1 MLEIKKVFWSDIRNT
16 IESLNPIFFELIDK
30 LSPDNKFPMY
40 LVDYGYGDLV
50 GDDDGIF
57 LPIQTG
63 QYVRLGSDYTPQPIL
78 NDLGYGVHTS
88 PLGMF
93 FNKSFEWFLTS
104 IEGNTNKT
112 YPVFLDFP
120 GTFFSINHILN
131 FGVTENH
138 LPNGILF
145 VTAGSK
151 SNFMIPKI
159 SCNVMHSR
167 LQKQYNITSSAP
179 TSHYEHSAVFSQII
193 SSLRSTYDWKST
205 ILYFSEVWVKTIV
218 NDPAWKDVKSYFY
231 NISNQR
237 SHYAIHSDYYN
248 HVYRVTNKR
257 NNLKSNFLIYDTAR
271 HLFEIL
277 LGVKLGFAPA
287 VDDSIIPLSII
298 KEAYSECY
306 KLQYDP
312 IVAVPSYFNHN
323 NPEPV
328 YYSLQYPSLS
338 SSPKARNASTNLSDL
353 IALIDVVHKY
363 QKDFSLPIR
372 ECKNTF
378 LEKVSKTVNFNFYH
392 SLAHGES
399 PLIQSP
405 DLIPLQDKR
414 FKGSKDFPI
423 NASFFKGCISISTH

>member
-1 MLEIKKVFWSDIRNT
+1 MSEIKKVFWSDVRNI
-16 IESLNPIFFELIDK
+16 IENLNPVFFELVDK

-50 GDDDGIF
+50 GDDEGIF
-57 LPIQTG
+57 LPTKTG
-63 QYVRLGSDYTPQPIL
+63 QYVRLDSDCIPRPIL
-78 NDLGYGVHTS
+78 SDLGYGLHTS

-93 FNKSFEWFLTS
+93 FDKSFEWFLTT
-104 IEGNTNKT
+104 IEENTNKT

-131 FGVTENH
+131 FGVSENH
-138 LPNGILF
+138 LPNGVLF

-159 SCNVMHSR
+159 SCGAMHSR

-179 TSHYEHSAVFSQII
+179 ISHYEHSAIFSQII
-193 SSLRSTYDWKST
+193 KSLRCTYDWTST
-205 ILYFSEVWVKTIV
+205 ILYFSEAWVKTII
-218 NDPAWKDVKSYFY
+218 NDPVWKDVKSYFY
-231 NISNQR
+231 ATSNQR
-237 SHYAIHSDYYN
+237 SSYAIHSDYYN

-306 KLQYDP
+306 KLQYEP
-312 IVAVPSYFNHN
+312 LVAVPSYFNYS

-338 SSPKARNASTNLSDL
+338 SSPKARNASTNISDL

-378 LEKVSKTVNFNFYH
+378 LEKVSKAANFKFYH
-392 SLAHGES
+392 SLASGENS
-399 PLIQSP
+399 SIQSP

-414 FKGSKDFPI
+414 FKGNKDFPI
-423 NASFFKGCISISTH
+423 NAGFFKGCISIFAD